1 MSENKHIPTT
11 QEVVAEV
18 MKEIQTQQNQPSL
31 QFGMQISQNKETTW
45 DKIVKY
51 TILPSIPLILIGVI
65 TVFLNAYNAY
75 KDLNIAIIKLDG
87 KFDAMERRYDSA
99 ESKINDHEHRIR
111 SLERR

>member
-1 MSENKHIPTT
+1 MSENKRIPTT
-11 QEVVAEV
+11 QEVAAEV
-18 MKEIQTQQNQPSL
+18 IKEMQAEQNRPSV

-45 DKIVKY
+45 DKILKY

-65 TVFLNAYNAY
+65 TVFFNAYNGY

-87 KFDAMERRYDSA
+87 KFNNMERRYDSA
-99 ESKINDHEHRIR
+99 ESKIADHEHRIR